1 MEDKKNVQVEG
12 QQEEKKL
19 TRKEKREQKRK
30 EEYERR
36 QKLSYEEA
44 KAEKAAKCRKLITI
58 ATGFVGAI
66 GAGYA
71 AGRNA
76 TRRYY
81 ENCNAQ
87 STFPE
92 PGEETVTVTPQIES
106 TMSEEWKPAP
116 TGYTVDTNDEVVRL
130 N

>member
-30 EEYERR
+30 EEYERK

-44 KAEKAAKCRKLITI
+44 KAEKAAKRRKLITL

-76 TRRYY
+76 TKRYY
-81 ENCNAQ
+81 ENSNAQ
-87 STFPE
+87 ATFPE
-92 PGEETVTVTPQIES
+92 PNGENVTVTPQIEEA
-106 TMSEEWKPAP
+106 MSEEWKPAP
-116 TGYTVDTNDEVVRL
+116 TAYTVDTNDEVVRL

>member
-19 TRKEKREQKRK
+19 TRKEKREQRRK
-30 EEYERR
+30 EEYELM
-36 QKLSYEEA
+36 QEFSYEEA
-44 KAEKAAKCRKLITI
+44 KAIKAAKRRKLIMM

-76 TRRYY
+76 TKRYY
-81 ENCNAQ
+81 ENSIAQ
-87 STFPE
+87 ATFPE
-92 PGEETVTVTPQIES
+92 PNGETATVTPQIES

-130 N
+130 S